1 MEVNILSLREGAEKA
16 KGVAVVIDVFRAF
29 TCAPLLFSMGI
40 EKIIFVDEPEDGL
53 ALKREHPDLVM
64 LGEVNGEPIDG
75 YEFGNSPLG
84 LLSRNREYFA
94 GRTAVQRTSSGVQ
107 GTLIVLERAREVFL
121 AGYVN
126 ARSTAEYVKRLAPDH
141 VSIVAMGRN
150 MKEKATE
157 DELCARYIG
166 SLLGHGEYDH
176 REAVREL
183 LFSPMTRLFTSGDYP
198 HFPAEDPII
207 CLQRDL
213 YDDIVIQ
220 ARKEDG
226 LVVAR
231 PVPGALTTRR
241 K

>member
-1 MEVNILSLREGAEKA
+1 MEVNLLSLREGAEKA
-16 KGVAVVIDVFRAF
+16 KGVAIVIDVFRAF
-29 TCAPLLFSMGI
+29 TCASVLFGLGV
-40 EKIIFVDEPEDGL
+40 EKIIFVAEPEDGL
-53 ALKREHPDLVM
+53 ALKRERPDLVM
-64 LGEVNGEPIDG
+64 LGEVNGEPLDG
-75 YEFGNSPLG
+75 YEFGNSPTE
-84 LLSRNREYFA
+84 LLSRDREYFA

-107 GTLIVLERAREVFL
+107 GTLIALERAREVFL

-126 ARSTAEYVKRLAPDH
+126 ARATAEYVKKLAPGQ

-150 MKEKATE
+150 MKETAAE

-183 LFSPMTRLFTSGDYP
+183 LFSPMTRLFTGGDYP

-220 ARKEDG
+220 AGKEDG

-231 PVPGALTTRR
+231 PIPDALITRR